1 MSNLSLIKM
10 NTYFTFFERMTF
22 RKSVSEL
29 ILFVAFISFSG
40 CASVKFYSDADL
52 TKKTGLRYYTLKPYL
67 LVEYKAEKDNT
78 VVTSVVFLPD
88 LANPQYVKV
97 TSGLG
102 SNNLDM
108 TFENS
113 GLTSYGLESSSE
125 IPETMEAVAAMLSKS
140 AYAAQTFR
148 GEIVKEDEDRS
159 EIDFKLYEIIQEP
172 EGTKIK
178 EIIPGK

>member
-1 MSNLSLIKM
+1 MSLI
-10 NTYFTFFERMTF
+10 
-22 RKSVSEL
+22 
-29 ILFVAFISFSG
+29 ILVVGLVLFSG

-52 TKKTGLRYYTLKPYL
+52 KKKTGLRYYTLKPYL

-102 SNNLDM
+102 SNKLDM

-140 AYAAQTFR
+140 AYAAQTFT
-148 GEIVKEDEDRS
+148 GEIDKEDEDRS

-172 EGTKIK
+172 EGTKLK
-178 EIIPGK
+178 EVIAKK